1 LGLRCGAVVGHNAS
15 GLLCLTCGLETQASL
30 TSVPQLTAEP
40 STNVCWIRT
49 NKEIGKERSLF
60 DLFHLFPPT
69 PSSSRS
75 GGVPQRKKE
84 TNFAGGHTLGTFSR
98 AFGFP

>member
-1 LGLRCGAVVGHNAS
+1 MGLGCGAVVGHRTY
-15 GLLCLTCGLETQASL
+15 GLFCFTCGLETQASH

-40 STNVCWIRT
+40 SANVCWIRT
-49 NKEIGKERSLF
+49 NKKIGKERSLF
-60 DLFHLFPPT
+60 DLFQLFPPT

-84 TNFAGGHTLGTFSR
+84 MNFAGGHTLRTFSP
-98 AFGFP
+98 GL